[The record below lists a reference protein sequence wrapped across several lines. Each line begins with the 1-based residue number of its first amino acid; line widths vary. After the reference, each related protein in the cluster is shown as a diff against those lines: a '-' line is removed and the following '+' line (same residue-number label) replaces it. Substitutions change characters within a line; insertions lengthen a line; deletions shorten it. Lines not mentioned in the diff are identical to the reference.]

1 MVRVTARCVA
11 TDDCFVRFSQSLQ
24 KELYRNSP
32 VLNHNNPYQLRLG
45 SSKPVPIWAVD
56 DHFSLFN
63 DDQNV
68 VTMDADFA
76 RLNNIHN
83 NQEIDI
89 SCLCAKECDKIFR
102 LIVEPLTYADQ
113 VLAVKHAELL
123 AKGSILAQI
132 RILTLDQKFCIKLTG
147 GEQIGFRVMKIKA
160 RNSEFGILDNGS
172 ELEIYQ
178 PYENGIKVGDQVS
191 SVSASAKPKEDAAW
205 LILVSDPALDPG
217 KAVISL
223 QDLLLYRW
231 TPKGNYV
238 YLTITANEDFKVT
251 GGESHVQRIGLLTT
265 LITKKPVKPGHLVVH
280 PNVLNHLGVP
290 NGGYVQV
297 ASEPSNRAP
306 AVKNTEFTSSRDFT
320 KAEAKMYIESL
331 VGNFDLKECRIV
343 PSQMLG
349 DETVIKFNN
358 AETSFVDIAAD
369 GCFDTIQFTQTDTM
383 SRRCSA
389 AIEKLALPAELREF
403 VSKKPSKMFIL
414 HVDSESDRSI
424 IERNFAISQG
434 ILNVN

>member
-1 MVRVTARCVA
+1 M
-11 TDDCFVRFSQSLQ
+11 
-24 KELYRNSP
+24 
-32 VLNHNNPYQLRLG
+32 
-45 SSKPVPIWAVD
+45 
-56 DHFSLFN
+56 
-63 DDQNV
+63 
-68 VTMDADFA
+68 
-76 RLNNIHN
+76 
-83 NQEIDI
+83 
-89 SCLCAKECDKIFR
+89 
-102 LIVEPLTYADQ
+102 
-113 VLAVKHAELL
+113 
-123 AKGSILAQI
+123 
-132 RILTLDQKFCIKLTG
+132 
-147 GEQIGFRVMKIKA
+147 
-160 RNSEFGILDNGS
+160 
-172 ELEIYQ
+172 
-178 PYENGIKVGDQVS
+178 
-191 SVSASAKPKEDAAW
+191 
-205 LILVSDPALDPG
+205 ILVSDPALDPG